1 MLFSTINPRVVS
13 HYLSSGSATSLAT
26 DGGQKDSD
34 NTTTQAPKEPVRS
47 YQNCRT
53 REDKTSDKPLSIQ
66 TRQEG
71 QPYMVLRMTQVHP
84 ANVVSRAAYLFYID
98 TAIYTLQRL
107 LPRLVILPSETSAPS
122 SR

>member
-66 TRQEG
+66 TPDESKS
-71 QPYMVLRMTQVHP
+71 YT
-84 ANVVSRAAYLFYID
+84 D
-98 TAIYTLQRL
+98 IYTLQRL